1 MSPTLETQR
10 LLTLQTWTWLETLSL
25 LTCLMQVETLTVLEN
40 PLMEMESISS
50 RILLTESA

>member
-1 MSPTLETQR
+1 MSPILETQR

-40 PLMEMESISS
+40 PLLEIESISS